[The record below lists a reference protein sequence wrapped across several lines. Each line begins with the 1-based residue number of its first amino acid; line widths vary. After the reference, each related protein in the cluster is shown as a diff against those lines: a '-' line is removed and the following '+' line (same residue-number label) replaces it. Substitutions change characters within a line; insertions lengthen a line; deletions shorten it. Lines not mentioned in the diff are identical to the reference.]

1 MTRRFIA
8 VTFSTLSFLA
18 FAPASALADGSP
30 TLNPSLPSTL
40 APPPDSYT
48 ATASGRLQGN
58 FRASDYAATWGSD
71 ATIGLN
77 DLQVDGFV
85 AGYGLAKADT
95 ATGRI
100 MAEFVMAFMGQ
111 RGAVRFLASEKA
123 ENLASPHFQHTDPA
137 AGLGNDFFGV
147 REAQA
152 SPPLLVDAFEFVKG
166 NDLFGVGLFAAKD
179 DSLLARAQLQ
189 AIAQYNAAPAATIP
203 QDLWLENQAATA
215 GDTGFSLGSGPEI
228 FIGLAV
234 VAALLAV
241 GVFVWMRQRE
251 LEPEKPKVLQQMTA
265 DGQYWFNGTYWIA
278 TSEMA
283 PPWAQRSKDG
293 AFWWDG
299 RMWQA
304 VPRAPAPTR
313 R

>member
-1 MTRRFIA
+1 MARRFIA

-18 FAPASALADGSP
+18 FAPAAAMADGSP

-40 APPPDSYT
+40 AAPPDSYT
-48 ATASGRLQGN
+48 TTLTTRLSGN
-58 FRASDYAATWGSD
+58 FRISDYAATWGSD

-77 DLQVDGFV
+77 DLQVDGFA
-85 AGYGLAKADT
+85 AGYGLTKQEP

-100 MAEFVMAFMGQ
+100 FSEFVIAFMGEK
-111 RGAVRFLASEKA
+111 GAVRFLASEEAEYKA
-123 ENLASPHFQHTDPA
+123 GSHFQHADPA
-137 AGLGNDFFGV
+137 AGLGQNFFGAHQ
-147 REAQA
+147 AQT
-152 SPPLLVDAFEFVKG
+152 SPPLISDGFEFVKG
-166 NDLFGVGLFAAKD
+166 NDMFAVWLFAAKD
-179 DSLLARAQLQ
+179 DSLLARAQVQ
-189 AIAQYNAAPAATIP
+189 AVAQYNAAPTSTIP
-203 QDLWLENQAATA
+203 PPLWLENQAATA

-234 VAALLAV
+234 VAALIAI

-251 LEPEKPKVLQQMTA
+251 LEPEKPKLLQQMTA